1 MSKKGLSLVAV
12 SVAAILTLLVLVNVF
27 AQEPPPQNPPPEKE
41 SICIDD
47 ELIPGSKP
55 GFAFESPEGVPVG
68 PCPTETP
75 SETPTPS
82 PTETPSPTDTPEPT
96 PTLTAVC
103 LSKGV
108 DRSFF
113 IDEHGILSVAD
124 NNPNVVPCPTPV
136 P

>member
-41 SICIDD
+41 PICLFD
-47 ELIPGSKP
+47 EQLPRGSKP

-68 PCPTETP
+68 PCPTASPTP
-75 SETPTPS
+75 TPEPTETPTP
-82 PTETPSPTDTPEPT
+82 T
-96 PTLTAVC
+96 PTLAPIC
-103 LSKGV
+103 LSKTG

-113 IDEHGILSVAD
+113 IDESGVSRVED
-124 NNPNVVPCPTPV
+124 NNPNVVPCPTPSLT
-136 P
+136 PEP